1 MKPRKPRPKKCK
13 ICKCVFQPERPLQ
26 ACCSFA
32 CAMKKVYKDRD
43 RKKKRDLA
51 KRRKEGRTRTEWLD
65 AAQIA
70 CNKYIRKRDENMPCI
85 VCGTFHEAKYSAGHF
100 FTRAARPDLRF
111 NPNNIFKQCFH
122 TNNFTS
128 VDTAEKFRAN
138 VIARIGQEEFDKLQ
152 VVGRSDWSIE
162 EIQEIEKEYKTRLK
176 QLDKLTYDK

>member
-1 MKPRKPRPKKCK
+1 
-13 ICKCVFQPERPLQ
+13 
-26 ACCSFA
+26 
-32 CAMKKVYKDRD
+32 MKKVYNDRE

-111 NPNNIFKQCFH
+111 NENNIFKQCYH
-122 TNNFTS
+122 TNNYTS

-138 VIARIGQEEFDKLQ
+138 VIDRIGQEEFEKLS
-152 VVGRSDWSIE
+152 VVGRSDWTIF
-162 EIQEIEKEYKTRLK
+162 EIQAIEKEYKAKKKL
-176 QLDKLTYDK
+176 LDTQVYSV